1 MINSLILAAAGL
13 AVSAVDPMI
22 GTEATG
28 HAFPGPCRPFGLV
41 QPSPDTGNGNW
52 DHCAGYVG
60 TDRRIRRFSQTH
72 LNGTGNTSLGDVA
85 IMPFVGKPPA
95 DGDFSAAYEKRDE
108 HAELGSYRVTLA
120 NGVRV
125 EIAAGVR
132 LARYRITFPE
142 GRPGG
147 LLLDFPYGLYREPES
162 EVLLTRACRV
172 EKVSNRRLRGQNVS
186 DVRTT
191 RRICYVVDF
200 DRAADSLEVLAMRK
214 GPQYA
219 ATFSGGGP
227 VEVAIALSSRST
239 DGAERRRDEGTEAGG
254 KVSAGASA
262 VRSWRVG

>member
-1 MINSLILAAAGL
+1 MLALLLSVLGAW
-13 AVSAVDPMI
+13 VDPMI

-28 HAFPGPCRPFGLV
+28 HASPGPCRPFGLV

-108 HAELGSYRVTLA
+108 HAELGYY
-120 NGVRV
+120 RV
-125 EIAAGVR
+125 EIAVGVR

-172 EKVSNRRLRGQNVS
+172 EKVSDRRLRGQNVS
-186 DVRTT
+186 DVWTT
-191 RRICYVVDF
+191 RRIGYVVDF

-219 ATFSGGGP
+219 ATFSGGGT

-239 DGAERRRDEGTEAGG
+239 DGA
-254 KVSAGASA
+254 AS
-262 VRSWRVG
+262 R